1 MKDYFTIH
9 LFPAPSTIFYYNI
22 WLVLRDHL
30 VRTGT
35 VSPSGHCIMLP
46 RDFVKVWRTR
56 HLLSHE
62 FSPILWG
69 DIAPACEMLP
79 SWKIDPDLSLNVS
92 SMRFLIPLGALQK
105 YFLILFKVYNVYTF
119 IKYLV

>member
-9 LFPAPSTIFYYNI
+9 LFPAPPTIFYYKI
-22 WLVLRDHL
+22 WLALRDHL
-30 VRTGT
+30 VRVGT

-56 HLLSHE
+56 HLLAHE

-69 DIAPACEMLP
+69 DITPACEMLP
-79 SWKIDPDLSLNVS
+79 SWKIDPDLSFNVS
-92 SMRFLIPLGALQK
+92 SMRFQ
-105 YFLILFKVYNVYTF
+105 FL
-119 IKYLV
+119 